1 MLLLLLGV
9 SSWRKARIIEIVY
22 RRRFERHGV
31 DESIAA
37 AVSAITSGRYVMDGC
52 ESSVRVRRRV
62 IR

>member
-37 AVSAITSGRYVMDGC
+37 AVSAKRQVGMLWMDA
-52 ESSVRVRRRV
+52 RAL
-62 IR
+62 